1 MNTPIGNNFSHPEYG
16 ETCGPPQSTM
26 VQIANKKAKI
36 EVAMAKFRFK
46 WWQIARAFKLAGHD
60 QEWQMKKSTSET
72 SKDVLELEL
81 LGTFPSNPRSKCSKL
96 DVTCQA

>member
-1 MNTPIGNNFSHPEYG
+1 MKTPIKSNVNQREYV

-26 VQIANKKAKI
+26 VKIENKQAKI
-36 EVAMAKFRFK
+36 EVAMAKFRFN
-46 WWQIARAFKLAGHD
+46 WWQTARAFKLAGHD

-81 LGTFPSNPRSKCSKL
+81 LGTFPSNPRIEYSKL